1 MDKKETTWLIW
12 PHIKNHQ
19 KSIMFILLAAL
30 GLAHAVDIIDELN
43 DYTFDKYVKHRKNT
57 STIFVM
63 FYKNNSPE
71 CKKAALAFV
80 EAAESSYGMVQFA
93 RANVRNNTHVVNDLK
108 ITSYPTFMIF
118 YPGGTRIYDQK
129 EITAKNLVR
138 FSDRFIPRLAEPVDE
153 YWVPGKE
160 GYEVDSAAI
169 LFSQKKYS
177 PTMWNAISNAYN
189 ETYIRIG
196 FCNNE
201 NITKEFNV
209 TDVPAIG
216 FLHNKTFTLYNGNK
230 TFLDIFYAIK
240 KEYPEL
246 ARPRPPPTPKPK
258 PSDYV
263 TDEGVWKATCK
274 KKKYCILQA
283 KSNKTED
290 FIKFAEDYV
299 TEPFKFVSCG
309 ETCPFPEMTDGFW
322 VFHTKLDRAMY
333 AEDLEGLKLHLG
345 RFLGG
350 NPKWTNREELLAEV
364 KAMKGNKTTTE
375 NVQTKSESSQEL

>member
-1 MDKKETTWLIW
+1 
-12 PHIKNHQ
+12 
-19 KSIMFILLAAL
+19 MFILFTALAL
-30 GLAHAVDIIDELN
+30 SRSIDIIDELN

-57 STIFVM
+57 STILVM

-71 CKKAALAFV
+71 CKKAAVAFV
-80 EAAESSYGMVQFA
+80 EAAETSYGMVQFA
-93 RANVRNNTHVVNDLK
+93 RANVKNNTHVVNDLK
-108 ITSYPTFMIF
+108 ITSYPTFMVF
-118 YPGGTRIYDQK
+118 YPGGSRVYEQK
-129 EITAKNLVR
+129 EITGKKLVQ
-138 FSDRFIPRLAEPVDE
+138 FTDRFIPRLAEIVDE

-177 PTMWNAISNAYN
+177 PTMWNAISAVYN
-189 ETYIRIG
+189 ETYLRIG
-196 FCNNE
+196 FCNDE

-209 TDVPAIG
+209 TEVPSIG
-216 FLHNKTFTLYNGNK
+216 FLHNQTFKAYQGNK

-240 KEYPEL
+240 NEYPEL

-274 KKKYCILQA
+274 KKKYCILEA
-283 KSNKTED
+283 KSNRTEE
-290 FIKFAEDYV
+290 FLKFAENYV
-299 TEPFKFVSCG
+299 TEPFRFVSCG

-333 AEDLEGLKLHLG
+333 AEDIEGLKLHID
-345 RFLGG
+345 RFLSGA
-350 NPKWTNREELLAEV
+350 PKWTNRDQLLAEV
-364 KAMKGNKTTTE
+364 AAMKGNATNTEKTVE
-375 NVQTKSESSQEL
+375 NKEMSKEL